1 MVGASVRNW
10 VRDQI
15 EIDAQS
21 SKLYERLLN
30 IAIDPM

>member
-1 MVGASVRNW
+1 MVGGLVRNW
-10 VRDQI
+10 FRGQI

-21 SKLYERLLN
+21 SKPYERLLN